1 MSINCRAVTSG
12 SPYPAPSDGVDR
24 ECLLALVRNVFV
36 QAARDADYGG
46 IGTRYYAL
54 HWLNDPVTR
63 ELADAAGVP
72 LPKGPITSIRR
83 RTGTLRYRPNA
94 KDLRT

>member
-1 MSINCRAVTSG
+1 MSIPCRAVTSG

-46 IGTRYYAL
+46 LSTKFYAL
-54 HWLNDPVTR
+54 RWLNDPVTR
-63 ELADAAGVP
+63 DLADAAGVP
-72 LPKGPITSIRR
+72 LPAGPITTIRR
-83 RTGTLRYRPNA
+83 RTNTLRNWPS

>member
-1 MSINCRAVTSG
+1 MSINCRAITSG

-36 QAARDADYGG
+36 QAARDADYG
-46 IGTRYYAL
+46 RHYAL

-63 ELADAAGVP
+63 ELAEAAGVP
-72 LPKGPITSIRR
+72 LPKGPITGIRR
-83 RTGTLRYRPNA
+83 RTKTLRYRPK